1 MLNLDGVIE
10 AWDEIVE
17 LLRRAFGIANDS
29 LADLADAAF
38 DAQEAVDKR
47 AAERK
52 RWGHPPKSMH
62 MGYKQ
67 PVKKVKP
74 NARSR
79 IRKRGGQ
86 RRA

>member
-1 MLNLDGVIE
+1 MFGRYKIEFSYIQDG
-10 AWDEIVE
+10 
-17 LLRRAFGIANDS
+17 RRVKETDIFWGDN
-29 LADLADAAF
+29 
-38 DAQEAVDKR
+38 AQEAVDKR

-52 RWGHPPKSMH
+52 RWGHPPKSIH

-79 IRKRGGQ
+79 IQKRSGQ